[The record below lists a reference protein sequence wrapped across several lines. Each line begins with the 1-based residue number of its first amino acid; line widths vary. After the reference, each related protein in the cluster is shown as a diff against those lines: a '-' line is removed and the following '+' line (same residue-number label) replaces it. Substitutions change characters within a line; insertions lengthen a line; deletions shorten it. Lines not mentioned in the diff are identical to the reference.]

1 MSGGELTQHW
11 GGGGGSRELTE
22 QHCGECGR
30 QSHVRGK
37 VGNLLNNIVESVGDR
52 VMSGGKVGN
61 LLNNIVESVGDRVM
75 SGGKVGN
82 LLNNIVE
89 SVETESCQ

>member
-1 MSGGELTQHW
+1 MSGG
-11 GGGGGSRELTE
+11 
-22 QHCGECGR
+22 
-30 QSHVRGK
+30 GK

-75 SGGKVGN
+75 SVKKGRE
-82 LLNNIVE
+82 LA
-89 SVETESCQ
+89 